1 MSDKAIVLKWSIY
14 THGQDRRSQQGGGW
28 MVRASLLGGMVRT
41 FYVYELEDNKP
52 AELVRIAIAA
62 TCGEVVEAVGY

>member
-1 MSDKAIVLKWSIY
+1 
-14 THGQDRRSQQGGGW
+14 